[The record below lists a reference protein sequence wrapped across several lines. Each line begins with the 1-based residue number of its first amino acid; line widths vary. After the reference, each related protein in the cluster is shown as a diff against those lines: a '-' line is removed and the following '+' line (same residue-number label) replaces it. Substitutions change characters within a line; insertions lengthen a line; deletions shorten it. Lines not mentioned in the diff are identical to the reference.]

1 MACDIRLHKRTPT
14 EQQQQQQQQQGACL
28 HEGRVWQ

>member
-14 EQQQQQQQQQGACL
+14 EQQQQQQQQQGASL
-28 HEGRVWQ
+28 REGRVWQ

>member
-1 MACDIRLHKRTPT
+1 MACDIRQRKRTPT

-28 HEGRVWQ
+28 REGRVWQ